1 MNNKEKN
8 TIDKK
13 NKKEKKLTDLIV
25 MLILIALVITMI
37 IFTITRKSANQKIM
51 LMEIYK
57 SSGPSTSTS
66 APYHY
71 YIYKNT
77 NTVEIRSSINNL
89 STGDSTNS
97 FLEKEFDENLINSL
111 KNSLDEYIKNRP
123 TINADLNL
131 NERYIIEY
139 NGNTIVVPNPE
150 VAYNL
155 DYDGTQFEFYNI
167 VENFINT
174 VSNQ

>member
-1 MNNKEKN
+1 MNNEKK

-13 NKKEKKLTDLIV
+13 NKKERKKTDLIV
-25 MLILIALVITMI
+25 MLILIALVIIMI
-37 IFTITRKSANQKIM
+37 IFTITRKSANQRIM

-57 SSGPSTSTS
+57 SSGPSTSKS
-66 APYHY
+66 SPYFY
-71 YIYKNT
+71 YIYENT
-77 NTVEIRSSINNL
+77 NTIEIHSSTHDL
-89 STGDSTNS
+89 STGNSTNS
-97 FLEKEFDENLINSL
+97 SSEKELDQNLLNSL
-111 KNSLDEYIKNRP
+111 KNSLEEYIENRP

-131 NERYIIEY
+131 NEKYIIEY

-150 VAYNL
+150 VAREL
-155 DYDGTQFEFYNI
+155 GYDETQFIFYNV